1 MFLNMLHGQLREYV
15 EDTEDYINIML
26 DDKQN
31 HLLQMGVMLS
41 TASLIVNAFVVVV
54 GAFGMNINI
63 DLFKGD
69 TPAEKELGMHN
80 FTWTVGGC
88 TTGSIILYII
98 AIAWCKNQRLLE
110 WFEFKWEPLKKVTV
124 FVWGRTLYRN
134 MWNSCQNMIG

>member
-1 MFLNMLHGQLREYV
+1 MD
-15 EDTEDYINIML
+15 DTEDYINIML

-31 HLLQMGVMLS
+31 HLLQMGVILS
-41 TASLIVNAFVVVV
+41 TASLIANAFVVVV

-69 TPAEKELGMHN
+69 TPAEKETGMHK

-88 TTGSIILYII
+88 TTGSIFLYII

-110 WFEFKWEPLKKVTV
+110 
-124 FVWGRTLYRN
+124 
-134 MWNSCQNMIG
+134 